1 MIAKI
6 LTALVERF
14 CHLHVLGVSGD
25 HYCLMRKE
33 RDGTATVI
41 DGGEIPVN
49 GVIVT
54 PLRTVVIY
62 EHP

>member
-1 MIAKI
+1 MIAKF

-14 CHLHVLGVSGD
+14 CQLHVLGVSGR

-33 RDGTATVI
+33 RDGTTTVI
-41 DGGEIPVN
+41 DQGVIPAN
-49 GVIVT
+49 GVLST

-62 EHP
+62 EQP